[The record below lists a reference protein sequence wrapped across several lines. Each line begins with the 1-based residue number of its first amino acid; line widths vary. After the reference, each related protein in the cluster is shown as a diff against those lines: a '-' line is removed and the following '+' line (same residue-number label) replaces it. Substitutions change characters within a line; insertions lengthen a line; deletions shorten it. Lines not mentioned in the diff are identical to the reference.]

1 MPHRGPALLLTG
13 ILRSEPRWVE
23 VEARVPADH
32 PFVCGGA
39 VPSFLGL
46 ELGAQAA
53 AALQALN
60 RRPGALEPAG
70 GAGFLVRVRD
80 AEFLAP
86 TFPAETALRITA
98 RLEGAVPPLAV
109 HRITV
114 SLGEVELVRALLSTY
129 RGSE

>member
-13 ILRSEPRWVE
+13 ILGSGPTWVE
-23 VEARVPADH
+23 VAARVPAGN
-32 PFVCGGA
+32 PFVAAGA
-39 VPSFLGL
+39 APCFLGL

-53 AALQALN
+53 AALDALS
-60 RRPGALEPAG
+60 RRPGAAPAG

-86 TFPAETALRITA
+86 TFPAETALRVVA

-114 SLGEVELVRALLSTY
+114 SLGEVELVRALLSTH
-129 RGSE
+129 RGPG